1 MRTLLLILIGSVL
14 PLQAARAQQVDSVAT
29 NAVPSV
35 ALPPALDRVLRD
47 YEQAWRDY
55 DAEALAALFTD
66 DGFVLRSGHPPV
78 RGRDAIEAAYQDAG
92 GRLHLRA
99 LAFEQSGPTAYIIG
113 GYTSTP
119 KWPDAGKLSSRC
131 GRGPTT
137 GGASPPTWTTATAD
151 QAADPSAHVFVLT
164 SLFSKHAC
172 HPSIHVP
179 HGSRSSC

>member
-1 MRTLLLILIGSVL
+1 MRVLLLLLAPLL
-14 PLQAARAQQVDSVAT
+14 PLQSALAQQPDSSAT

-35 ALPPALDRVLRD
+35 ELPPALDRVLRD
-47 YEQAWRDY
+47 YEQAWRTH

-78 RGRDAIEAAYQDAG
+78 RGRDAIEAAYQEAG

-119 KWPDAGKLSSRC
+119 KWPDAGKFILKLRK
-131 GRGPTT
+131 RPDDR
-137 GGASPPTWTTATAD
+137 WRITAD
-151 QAADPSAHVFVLT
+151 MDN
-164 SLFSKHAC
+164 
-172 HPSIHVP
+172 
-179 HGSRSSC
+179 RNR